1 MTWTK
6 VRAAGLVA
14 AAAVMAAACG
24 KASAEQAPQ
33 QARTQAAE
41 QAAPPQVVT
50 VVARD
55 YSFEAPAEVQ
65 AGLVTFQLQNRGQ
78 QLHHM
83 AVLRLDQGK
92 TMQDLFAAMQSGGGK
107 LPEWAHEVG
116 GPNAP
121 DPGGDANAT
130 MLLQPGNYALLCF
143 VDIPDRVP
151 HVMKGMVKPLRVVAP
166 AATPAAAQAVTGDVT
181 MTLSDYAFALS
192 APITAG
198 RHTIRVENPTA
209 AQSHEVELVKLAPG
223 KTLQDLMSWIENPQG
238 PSPGQAIGGIAGL
251 AKGEVASF
259 AYDFA
264 PGEYGWICFLPGPD
278 GRPHFMHGMMQQ
290 FTVS

>member
-6 VRAAGLVA
+6 VKAAGLVA
-14 AAAVMAAACG
+14 ATAMAAAACG
-24 KASAEQAPQ
+24 KASAEQAAQ
-33 QARTQAAE
+33 TQAVE

-55 YSFEAPAEVQ
+55 YAFEAPAEVQ

-107 LPEWAHEVG
+107 LPAWAHEVG

-121 DPGGDANAT
+121 DPGGDSNAT

-151 HVMKGMVKPLRVVAP
+151 HVMKGMAKPLRVVSP
-166 AATPAAAQAVTGDVT
+166 AATPAAAQSITGDVT
-181 MTLSDYAFALS
+181 MTLSDYAFTLS
-192 APITAG
+192 TPITAG
-198 RHTIRVENPTA
+198 RHTIHVVNPTA

-223 KTLQDLMSWIENPQG
+223 KTLQDLMHWIESPQG
-238 PSPGQAIGGIAGL
+238 PPPGQAIGGIAGL
-251 AKGEVASF
+251 EKGGAASF
-259 AYDFA
+259 TYDFA
-264 PGEYGWICFLPGPD
+264 PGEYAWICFIPGPD